1 MTADLPTSGPA
12 TVEVQGF
19 DLFHGLARG
28 TVYRKFGG
36 EGLSPDS
43 AMRDSEIASR
53 IASEMQLQAS
63 IEETPART
71 SARVQDNK
79 TNLAFLQE
87 LAQENGYFAWVDS
100 GTLYF
105 KSKPPE
111 RPDTI
116 RLEWGKTLLSFSPR
130 LSTAGLVNEVLV
142 QGWDPIQKKRFLATV
157 KRDERAAGVAK
168 NGLKQISKG
177 SGGRSQR
184 VVSNASVSNLREA
197 EVLAES
203 VLRSQQVT
211 TVTGRGSCL
220 GDPSLRVGAK
230 LELSGIGRFE
240 GSYLATTV
248 THTVGENGYQTS
260 FEVNSD
266 AGKSAPDFPDV
277 RGSSGDRDRRGAG
290 GVVVGLVLDNRD
302 PDGLGRVKINLPGA
316 SEEEI
321 GHWARIAAPMA
332 GAGRGMFFLPEK
344 DDEVLVAFEQGNS
357 ARPYVLGALWNGKD
371 KPPESNTDGR
381 NNLRLIKSRSGHLVR
396 LDDSIG
402 AEKIEI
408 IDKSGANSITIDTS
422 TNSIT
427 IKSAQDVSIEA
438 PLGKISLSARSVEM
452 KSTADTKVE
461 AQATMD
467 LQANAIMTIKGQLV
481 NIN

>member
-1 MTADLPTSGPA
+1 MGKNVSEFLSA
-12 TVEVQGF
+12 TQ
-19 DLFHGLARG
+19 HGR
-28 TVYRKFGG
+28 
-36 EGLSPDS
+36 
-43 AMRDSEIASR
+43 
-53 IASEMQLQAS
+53 
-63 IEETPART
+63 
-71 SARVQDNK
+71 
-79 TNLAFLQE
+79 
-87 LAQENGYFAWVDS
+87 
-100 GTLYF
+100 
-105 KSKPPE
+105 
-111 RPDTI
+111 
-116 RLEWGKTLLSFSPR
+116 
-130 LSTAGLVNEVLV
+130 LVNEVASPGL
-142 QGWDPIQKKRFLATV
+142 GFHSEKAIC
-157 KRDERAAGVAK
+157 RDRGRDQRAAGVAK

-184 VVSNASVSNLREA
+184 VVSDASVSNLREA

-203 VLRSQQVT
+203 VLRRSAGDHRDRQ
-211 TVTGRGSCL
+211 RGSCL

-344 DDEVLVAFEQGNS
+344 DDEVLVAFEQGDS

-381 NNLRLIKSRSGHLVR
+381 NNLRLIKSRSGHVVR